1 MQNDVRISEHFF
13 NLFVKSNIDIYK
25 SNPLHYISLRGS
37 SFDCFLKLREVE
49 LEAIQFEQILK
60 DFIS

>member
-13 NLFVKSNIDIYK
+13 NLFVKSKIDIYK
-25 SNPLHYISLRGS
+25 SNPLRYISIPGS
-37 SFDCFLKLREVE
+37 SFGCFLKLREVE